1 MVNNDLD
8 KKQSFKEYLKN
19 RKNRMIIPA
28 IILGVSFFSFYRLNM
43 KQGEVKITNS
53 MITASKIAQFA
64 NNEYIIRTNA
74 NDIYGFHRGA
84 NDYVIGSADIFL
96 RDVNGNRVKPKEVKI
111 YTEKDGK
118 KTYFNVYNDRYD
130 FELVLNGL
138 ESGDYT
144 IYAEATGN
152 NGKTYRE
159 KLWIGGHLRKN
170 VTVAGMQAE
179 AKVDEGKI
187 IINRKE
193 INYII
198 RTNTNDMYGFH
209 RADGNDYVIG
219 RADIFLSD
227 NNGNRVKPNQV
238 KIYAEKGGKQI
249 PFNVY
254 NDKYDY
260 ELLLNNIES
269 GEYIIY
275 AEATGNNG
283 KTYKEKLWIGGHLRR
298 NVTVAGMQVEAKVD
312 EGKIIINRKE
322 INYIIRTNT
331 NDMYGFHRA
340 DGNDYVIG
348 RADIF
353 LSDNNGNRVKPN
365 QVKIYAEKGG
375 KQIPF
380 NVYNDKYDYELLLN
394 NIESGEYI
402 IYAEATGN
410 NGKTYKEKLWI
421 GGHLRRNVTVAG
433 MKTEVRV
440 DEGKIIVKA
449 QQKLQPN
456 PIQKL
461 DKTNLNNKLKEVEG
475 LVKGK
480 ELTEEL
486 KKDKTEDSI
495 RKYNEEYIKVVAKLN
510 TVKVNISKLGED
522 KTVENEGKLNQYILE
537 LENIKNNLNAFNN
550 ILKVKPQPVPKL
562 DKTNL
567 NNKLKEVEGLVK
579 GKELTEA
586 LKKDKTED
594 SIKKYN
600 EEYTKIVNNL
610 NSVNTNISKLGE
622 DKTSE
627 NETKLNNYTK
637 DLENVKNSLNTLNNI
652 LKVKPQPIPKLDK
665 TNLNNKLKEVEEL
678 VKGKELTEVLKK
690 DKTEDSIRKYNEE
703 YIKVV
708 AKLNTVKVNISKLGE
723 DKTVENEGKLNQYI
737 SVLENIKNSLN
748 IFDSI
753 LKEKE
758 VVVEKKVEFNNI
770 SSIKLFQ
777 NSPYGEAWVT
787 ILEEVPANVND
798 YFIKVESNNYRPI
811 ILGVKK
817 IEKVG
822 NKYKIYAENDIEYIL
837 GENET
842 RNKDI
847 TKVTG
852 YNSSKA
858 NIYKN
863 IFKLIPYYN
872 LEKVI
877 ELGNRVD
884 NSSILNTK
892 IISKVI
898 PLKNKEVSSSEET
911 KNGLANK
918 AMVRYEDN
926 TVEYYTLE
934 NLTKF
939 KEFKEYNINI
949 SGVKVLYTPELGI
962 ENTKTKQIVDDI
974 KGDYRAVKFYEDKKI
989 WEILDP
995 RIKALDKIK
1004 KRNEMKK
1011 QLGREVSDEELL
1023 RELQKIT
1030 LEKMSYKDSFE
1041 NVQKNIDD
1049 ILNTLLIN
1057 NRNVVS
1063 SNVSLDNV
1071 KKKLTD
1077 NKEKVLLGLTY
1088 IDRLYNLKYSNINL
1102 KNLIIYYPEF
1112 FGKKVDIIDFLIMLG
1127 SMNHIEYKLNATPE
1141 TFRKKFNYIF
1151 KEQTIPEFLENN
1163 KNMFDPS
1170 LSINDWFKKSSNAYI
1185 VEQKSEYNGELD
1197 YLVYNKLKKN
1207 SEQKYLLPLLNVSEN
1222 SIYVIT
1228 TVTTTTFGLVDTYV
1242 DREGTT
1248 EERQVQ
1254 FKEFEN
1260 KLKETAKRQATFLDF
1275 WFRISNK
1282 DTHHNLIS
1290 NRIVLDSLRMYNKN
1304 PYVNARETWSKEYGN
1319 NVSKG
1324 ISELIVPFDFYREF
1338 FVADGE
1344 ANGLRSKYVSC

>member
-96 RDVNGNRVKPKEVKI
+96 RDVNGNIVKPKEVKI

-138 ESGDYT
+138 ESGEYT

-170 VTVAGMQAE
+170 ITVAGMQGE
-179 AKVDEGKI
+179 YRIDEGKI
-187 IINRKE
+187 VVNKKE
-193 INYII
+193 TSYII

-283 KTYKEKLWIGGHLRR
+283 KIYKEKLWIGGHLRR
-298 NVTVAGMQVEAKVD
+298 NVTVAGMQAEAKVD

-340 DGNDYVIG
+340 DGNDYIIG

-365 QVKIYAEKGG
+365 QVKIYAEKDG

-394 NIESGEYI
+394 NIESGEYT

-449 QQKLQPN
+449 QQKLQPQ
-456 PIQKL
+456 PILKL

-495 RKYNEEYIKVVAKLN
+495 KKYNEEYIKVVAKLN

-610 NSVNTNISKLGE
+610 NSVKINISKLGE
-622 DKTSE
+622 EKTNE

-652 LKVKPQPIPKLDK
+652 LKIKPKPIPKLNK

-723 DKTVENEGKLNQYI
+723 DKTAENEGKLNQYI
-737 SVLENIKNSLN
+737 SELENIKNSLS
-748 IFDSI
+748 IFDNI

-798 YFIKVESNNYRPI
+798 YFIKVESSNYRPI
-811 ILGVKK
+811 FLGVKK

-884 NSSILNTK
+884 NSSVLNTK
-892 IISKVI
+892 TISKVI

-1011 QLGREVSDEELL
+1011 QLGREVSEEELL

-1248 EERQVQ
+1248 EERKAQLN
-1254 FKEFEN
+1254 EFEN

-1290 NRIVLDSLRMYNKN
+1290 NRIVLDSLRIYNKN
-1304 PYVNARETWSKEYGN
+1304 PYINARETWSKEYGD

>member
-111 YTEKDGK
+111 YAEKDGK
-118 KTYFNVYNDRYD
+118 KIYFNVYNDRYD

-138 ESGDYT
+138 ESGEYT

-159 KLWIGGHLRKN
+159 KLWIGGHLRKNITVAGMQGEYRIDEGKIVVNKKETSYIIRTNTNDMYGFHRADGNDYVIGRADIFLSDNNGNRVKPNQVEIYAEKGGKQIPFNVYNDKYDYELLLNNIESGEYTIYAEATGNNGKTYKEKLWIGGHLRRN

-209 RADGNDYVIG
+209 RADGNDYIIG

-227 NNGNRVKPNQV
+227 NNGNRVK
-238 KIYAEKGGKQI
+238 A
-249 PFNVY
+249 
-254 NDKYDY
+254 
-260 ELLLNNIES
+260 
-269 GEYIIY
+269 
-275 AEATGNNG
+275 
-283 KTYKEKLWIGGHLRR
+283 
-298 NVTVAGMQVEAKVD
+298 
-312 EGKIIINRKE
+312 
-322 INYIIRTNT
+322 
-331 NDMYGFHRA
+331 
-340 DGNDYVIG
+340 
-348 RADIF
+348 
-353 LSDNNGNRVKPN
+353 N

-449 QQKLQPN
+449 QQKLQPQ
-456 PIQKL
+456 PILKL

-495 RKYNEEYIKVVAKLN
+495 KKYNEEYIKVVAKLN

-522 KTVENEGKLNQYILE
+522 KTAENEGKLKQYISE

-579 GKELTEA
+579 GKELTE
-586 LKKDKTED
+586 
-594 SIKKYN
+594 
-600 EEYTKIVNNL
+600 
-610 NSVNTNISKLGE
+610 
-622 DKTSE
+622 
-627 NETKLNNYTK
+627 
-637 DLENVKNSLNTLNNI
+637 
-652 LKVKPQPIPKLDK
+652 
-665 TNLNNKLKEVEEL
+665 
-678 VKGKELTEVLKK
+678 VLKK

-708 AKLNTVKVNISKLGE
+708 AKLNTIKVNISKLGE

-737 SVLENIKNSLN
+737 SELENIKNSLS

-798 YFIKVESNNYRPI
+798 YFIKVESSNYRPI
-811 ILGVKK
+811 FLGVKK

-842 RNKDI
+842 RNNDI

-884 NSSILNTK
+884 NSSVLNTK
-892 IISKVI
+892 TISKVI

-1011 QLGREVSDEELL
+1011 QLGREVSEEELL

-1254 FKEFEN
+1254 FKEFET
-1260 KLKETAKRQATFLDF
+1260 KLKETAKRQGIFLDF
-1275 WFRISNK
+1275 WFRIANK

-1304 PYVNARETWSKEYGN
+1304 PYVNARETWSKEYGD

>member
-96 RDVNGNRVKPKEVKI
+96 RDVNGNIVKPKEVKI
-111 YTEKDGK
+111 YAEKDGK

-138 ESGDYT
+138 ESGEYT

-152 NGKTYRE
+152 NGKTYKE
-159 KLWIGGHLRKN
+159 KLWIGERLRRN

-269 GEYIIY
+269 GEY
-275 AEATGNNG
+275 T
-283 KTYKEKLWIGGHLRR
+283 
-298 NVTVAGMQVEAKVD
+298 
-312 EGKIIINRKE
+312 
-322 INYIIRTNT
+322 
-331 NDMYGFHRA
+331 
-340 DGNDYVIG
+340 
-348 RADIF
+348 
-353 LSDNNGNRVKPN
+353 
-365 QVKIYAEKGG
+365 
-375 KQIPF
+375 
-380 NVYNDKYDYELLLN
+380 
-394 NIESGEYI
+394 

-449 QQKLQPN
+449 QQKLQPQ
-456 PIQKL
+456 PILKL

-495 RKYNEEYIKVVAKLN
+495 KKYNEEYIKVVAKLN

-579 GKELTEA
+579 GKELTEV

-594 SIKKYN
+594 SIRKYN

-610 NSVNTNISKLGE
+610 NSVKINISKLGE

-627 NETKLNNYTK
+627 NETKLNNYIK
-637 DLENVKNSLNTLNNI
+637 DLENVKNSLNGLNNI
-652 LKVKPQPIPKLDK
+652 LKVKPQPVPKLDK
-665 TNLNNKLKEVEEL
+665 TNLNNKLKEVEGL
-678 VKGKELTEVLKK
+678 VKGKELTEELKK
-690 DKTEDSIRKYNEE
+690 DKTEDSIKTYNEE

-708 AKLNTVKVNISKLGE
+708 AKLNTIKVNISKLGE
-723 DKTVENEGKLNQYI
+723 DKTAENEGKLNQYI
-737 SVLENIKNSLN
+737 SELENIKNSLS
-748 IFDSI
+748 IFDNI

-798 YFIKVESNNYRPI
+798 YFIKVESSNYRPI
-811 ILGVKK
+811 FLGVKK

-877 ELGNRVD
+877 ELGNKVE

-892 IISKVI
+892 TISKVI
-898 PLKNKEVSSSEET
+898 PLKNKDVSSSEET

-962 ENTKTKQIVDDI
+962 ENAKTKQIVDDI

-1011 QLGREVSDEELL
+1011 QLGREVSDEELS

-1242 DREGTT
+1242 DRDGTA

-1254 FKEFEN
+1254 FKEFET

-1290 NRIVLDSLRMYNKN
+1290 NRIVLDSLRIYNKN

>member
-209 RADGNDYVIG
+209 RADGNDYIIG

-269 GEYIIY
+269 GEYTIY

-340 DGNDYVIG
+340 DGNDYIIG

-394 NIESGEYI
+394 NIESGEYT

-594 SIKKYN
+594 SIKTYN

-610 NSVNTNISKLGE
+610 NSVKINISKLGE
-622 DKTSE
+622 EKTNE
-627 NETKLNNYTK
+627 NETKLNNYIR

-652 LKVKPQPIPKLDK
+652 LKIKPKPIPKLDK

-708 AKLNTVKVNISKLGE
+708 AKLNTIKVNISKLGE
-723 DKTVENEGKLNQYI
+723 DKTAENEGKLNQYI
-737 SVLENIKNSLN
+737 SELENIKNSLS
-748 IFDSI
+748 IFDNI

-798 YFIKVESNNYRPI
+798 YFIKVESSNYRPI
-811 ILGVKK
+811 FLGVKK

-884 NSSILNTK
+884 NSSVLNTK
-892 IISKVI
+892 TISKVI

-1011 QLGREVSDEELL
+1011 QLGREVSEEELL

-1222 SIYVIT
+1222 SVYVIT

-1242 DREGTT
+1242 DRDGTA

-1304 PYVNARETWSKEYGN
+1304 PYVNARETWSKEYGD

>member
-19 RKNRMIIPA
+19 RRNRMIIPA

-138 ESGDYT
+138 ESGEYT

-170 VTVAGMQAE
+170 ITVAGMQA
-179 AKVDEGKI
+179 
-187 IINRKE
+187 
-193 INYII
+193 
-198 RTNTNDMYGFH
+198 
-209 RADGNDYVIG
+209 
-219 RADIFLSD
+219 
-227 NNGNRVKPNQV
+227 
-238 KIYAEKGGKQI
+238 
-249 PFNVY
+249 
-254 NDKYDY
+254 
-260 ELLLNNIES
+260 
-269 GEYIIY
+269 
-275 AEATGNNG
+275 
-283 KTYKEKLWIGGHLRR
+283 
-298 NVTVAGMQVEAKVD
+298 EAKVD

-480 ELTEEL
+480 ELTEAL

-594 SIKKYN
+594 SIKTYN

-610 NSVNTNISKLGE
+610 NSVKTNISKLGE

-652 LKVKPQPIPKLDK
+652 LKVKPKPIQKLDK
-665 TNLNNKLKEVEEL
+665 TNLNNKLKEVEGL
-678 VKGKELTEVLKK
+678 VKGKELTEELKK

-723 DKTVENEGKLNQYI
+723 DKTAENEGKLNQYI
-737 SVLENIKNSLN
+737 SELENIKNSLS
-748 IFDSI
+748 IFDNI

-798 YFIKVESNNYRPI
+798 YFIKVESSNYRPI
-811 ILGVKK
+811 FLGVKK

-884 NSSILNTK
+884 NSSVLNTK
-892 IISKVI
+892 TISKVI

-1011 QLGREVSDEELL
+1011 QLGREVSEEELL

-1063 SNVSLDNV
+1063 SNVSIDNV

-1163 KNMFDPS
+1163 KNMFEPS

-1248 EERQVQ
+1248 EERKAQLN
-1254 FKEFEN
+1254 EFEN

-1290 NRIVLDSLRMYNKN
+1290 NRIVLDSLRIYNKN
-1304 PYVNARETWSKEYGN
+1304 LYINARETWSKEYGD

>member
-269 GEYIIY
+269 GEYTIY

-283 KTYKEKLWIGGHLRR
+283 KIYKEKLWIGGHLRR

-340 DGNDYVIG
+340 DGNDYIIG

-449 QQKLQPN
+449 QQKLQPQ
-456 PIQKL
+456 PILKLDKTNLNNKLKEVEGLVKGKELTEELKKDKTEDSIKKYNEEYTKIVNNLNSVKINISKLGEEKTNENETKLNNYTKDLESVKNSLNTLNNILKVKPQPIPRL

-522 KTVENEGKLNQYILE
+522 KTAENEGKLKQYISE

-594 SIKKYN
+594 SI
-600 EEYTKIVNNL
+600 
-610 NSVNTNISKLGE
+610 
-622 DKTSE
+622 
-627 NETKLNNYTK
+627 
-637 DLENVKNSLNTLNNI
+637 
-652 LKVKPQPIPKLDK
+652 
-665 TNLNNKLKEVEEL
+665 
-678 VKGKELTEVLKK
+678 
-690 DKTEDSIRKYNEE
+690 RKYNEE

-737 SVLENIKNSLN
+737 SELENIKNSLS

-798 YFIKVESNNYRPI
+798 YFIKVESSNYRPI
-811 ILGVKK
+811 FLGVKK

-1004 KRNEMKK
+1004 KRNEMNK

-1041 NVQKNIDD
+1041 NIQKNIDD

-1222 SIYVIT
+1222 SVYVIT

-1242 DREGTT
+1242 DRDGTA

-1290 NRIVLDSLRMYNKN
+1290 NRIVLDSLRIYNKN
-1304 PYVNARETWSKEYGN
+1304 PYINARETWSKEYGD

>member
-269 GEYIIY
+269 GEYTIY

-394 NIESGEYI
+394 NIESGEYT

-594 SIKKYN
+594 SIKTYN

-610 NSVNTNISKLGE
+610 NSVKINISKLGE
-622 DKTSE
+622 EKTNE

-652 LKVKPQPIPKLDK
+652 LKVKPQPILRLDK

-678 VKGKELTEVLKK
+678 VKGKELTEALKK

-737 SVLENIKNSLN
+737 SELENIKNSLS

-798 YFIKVESNNYRPI
+798 YFIKVESSNYRPI
-811 ILGVKK
+811 FLGVKK

-884 NSSILNTK
+884 NSSVLNTK
-892 IISKVI
+892 TISKVI

-1011 QLGREVSDEELL
+1011 QLGREVSEEELL

-1248 EERQVQ
+1248 EERKAQLN
-1254 FKEFEN
+1254 EFEN

-1290 NRIVLDSLRMYNKN
+1290 NRIVLDSLRIYNKN
-1304 PYVNARETWSKEYGN
+1304 PYVNARETWSKEYGD

>member
-64 NNEYIIRTNA
+64 NNEYIIRTNV

-209 RADGNDYVIG
+209 RADGNDYIIG

-269 GEYIIY
+269 GEYTIY

-340 DGNDYVIG
+340 DGNDYIIG

-394 NIESGEYI
+394 NIESGEYT

-594 SIKKYN
+594 SIKTYN

-610 NSVNTNISKLGE
+610 NSVKINISKLGE
-622 DKTSE
+622 EKTNE
-627 NETKLNNYTK
+627 NETKLNNYIR

-652 LKVKPQPIPKLDK
+652 LKIKPKPIPKLDK

-708 AKLNTVKVNISKLGE
+708 AKLNTIKVNISKLGE
-723 DKTVENEGKLNQYI
+723 DKTAENEGKLNQYI
-737 SVLENIKNSLN
+737 SELENIKNSLS
-748 IFDSI
+748 IFDNI

-798 YFIKVESNNYRPI
+798 YFIKVESSNYRPI
-811 ILGVKK
+811 FLGVKK

-884 NSSILNTK
+884 NSSVLNTK
-892 IISKVI
+892 TISKVI

-1011 QLGREVSDEELL
+1011 QLGREVSEEELL

-1222 SIYVIT
+1222 SVYVIT

-1242 DREGTT
+1242 DRDGTA

-1304 PYVNARETWSKEYGN
+1304 PYVNARETWSKEYGD